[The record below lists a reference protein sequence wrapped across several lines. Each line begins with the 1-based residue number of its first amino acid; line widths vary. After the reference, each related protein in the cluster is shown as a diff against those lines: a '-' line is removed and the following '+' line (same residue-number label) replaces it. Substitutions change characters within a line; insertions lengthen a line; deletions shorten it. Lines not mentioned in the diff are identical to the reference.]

1 MNFRSFGSAGL
12 KSEKCFK
19 ISKVAK
25 GEGLLLLLGS
35 EDSGGYPCI
44 SHLGM
49 YRAPWRVWFF
59 HPVCSEADVDF
70 AHFGLESGTVFERGT
85 QQRFSLKFIEN
96 TF

>member
-1 MNFRSFGSAGL
+1 MNFTSFGSAGL

-35 EDSGGYPCI
+35 EDSGGYPCV

-49 YRAPWRVWFF
+49 YRTP
-59 HPVCSEADVDF
+59 
-70 AHFGLESGTVFERGT
+70 
-85 QQRFSLKFIEN
+85 
-96 TF
+96 